1 MLMQKSNTEY
11 LSYRQ
16 RMYEPKKIKGTLVPF
31 GYKKSEDDP
40 KTVIPIPEQLDILQ
54 EAIQLHKKGQSLQKC
69 VDYIFSK
76 TKRKITRQGFY
87 KIVNKNNVKKKA
99 RESAREQLDY
109 QRDRVLKAKRELDKE
124 RSKLHNKNKKIRDL
138 DIVLEGKSKTVID
151 TKEIEEA
158 SPTIQKAFEEKDII
172 FQANAG
178 PQSDFLASSEREVFY
193 GGARGGGKSYAMLVD
208 PLRYCD
214 KQHHRAL
221 LIRRTMPELRD
232 LINHSQQLYSKAYP
246 GAKWREQEKEWRFP
260 SGARIEFGYAEN
272 LTDALR
278 YQGQSYT
285 WIGIDELPQYPTPD
299 IYNFLRSSLRSVDP
313 AIPVYM
319 RATGNPGNVGSLWV
333 KEMFVDPC
341 EANQRFE
348 VEIPTPMGVKSISR
362 KFIPAKLQDNPYLM
376 QTDDYYAMLASLPEV
391 QKKQFLEGDWDAY
404 ESSSFPEFSRQV
416 HVIEP
421 FDIPRNW
428 MRFRAADW
436 GYSSPACCLW
446 FAVDYDNNLFVY
458 RELYTKRNT
467 ADIFAR
473 KVLDMEDGEYIR
485 YGILDSSTWARRG
498 DIGPSIAETMI
509 QEGCRWRQSD
519 RSPRSRIAGKVE
531 VHKRLRIDEDTGY
544 PSMFIFNNCLNL
556 IRTLPM
562 LPVDKNNPE
571 DVDTTADDHAYDAL
585 RYGCMSRPIHPV
597 SQRGNDFLTST
608 ERQDSAPADSIF
620 GY

>member
-1 MLMQKSNTEY
+1 
-11 LSYRQ
+11 
-16 RMYEPKKIKGTLVPF
+16 MYEPKKIRGTLIPF

-40 KTVIPIPEQLDILQ
+40 KIVLPIPEELDVLQ
-54 EAIQLHKKGQSLQKC
+54 EAIKLHKKGQSLQKC
-69 VDYIFSK
+69 VDYIYSK

-87 KIVNKNNVKKKA
+87 KIVNKNNIKKKA

-124 RSKLHNKNKKIRDL
+124 RSKLQTKNKKIKDL
-138 DIVLEGKSKTVID
+138 DIVLEGKVKTVID
-151 TKEIEEA
+151 TKDIEEA
-158 SPTIQKAFEEKDII
+158 SPTIKKAFEEKDVI
-172 FQANAG
+172 FQPNQG

-313 AIPVYM
+313 EIPVYM

-341 EANQRFE
+341 ESNKRFD
-348 VEIPTPMGVKSISR
+348 VEIPTPMGVKTISR

-404 ESSSFPEFSRQV
+404 ESSSFPEFNRQI

-473 KVLDMEDGEYIR
+473 KVLEMEDGEYIR

-531 VHKRLRIDEDTGY
+531 VHKRLRVDEDTGY
-544 PSMFIFNNCLNL
+544 PSMFIFSNCLNL

-608 ERQDSAPADSIF
+608 EKQDSAPADSIF